1 MATVYDLF
9 EVTGISENTTYSLA
23 LGNLL
28 GVVNSASATDLDDGE
43 FDIGDDFVIDGTTYT
58 IDRIQEP
65 TNTGRFTEGDGT
77 NNSFNPQSES
87 NLDAVFLTVSN
98 GGDTRYFIIPSDR
111 YGDMNV
117 EEIRTGSLNDVGGS
131 DAALVSTTD
140 DNVRAVCF
148 ARGTRIFVSAGM
160 DRPVED
166 LRVGDWVRTADR
178 GFQRV
183 VWIGATRIEAATLR
197 KNPRLGPVRIRRG
210 SLGPGL
216 PTRDLTVSPQHRV
229 LVRSRIAERMTGS
242 SEVLIAARHLVGL
255 DGIKRA
261 GIGKGVDYYHILLER
276 HEILWAERAPCESL
290 LLGQESLKTLGDENM
305 AEIRLNHPAALALA
319 GPDRAARPILSA
331 PKARRLVWRHAKNRK
346 WLIEPHGTE
355 GYPML
360 SVPDL
365 PRSDAVRRGLLRQP
379 ERARAGNR
387 SRHIS
392 TRRNIA

>member
-65 TNTGRFTEGDGT
+65 SNSGRFTEGDGT
-77 NNSFNPQSES
+77 TNSFNPQSES

-117 EEIRTGSLNDVGGS
+117 EEIRTGGLTDVGGD

-140 DNVRAVCF
+140 NNVRAVCF

-160 DRPVED
+160 DRPVEE

-183 VWIGATRIEAATLR
+183 IWIGKTRIDAPTLR
-197 KNPRLGPVRIRRG
+197 KNPKLGPIRIRRG

-216 PTRDLTVSPQHRV
+216 PTRNLTVSPQHRV

-255 DGIKRA
+255 DGIKQA
-261 GIGKGVDYYHILLER
+261 GIGKGVDYYHILLEQ
-276 HEILWAERAPCESL
+276 HEILWAERASCESL
-290 LLGQESLKTLGDENM
+290 LLGRETLKTLGEDKVS
-305 AEIRLNHPAALALA
+305 EIRTSHPSALTTA
-319 GPDRAARPILSA
+319 GPEQAARPILSSK
-331 PKARRLVWRHAKNRK
+331 KARRLAWRHAKNQK
-346 WLIEPHGTE
+346 WLIEPLAPAAPPKLAVPE
-355 GYPML
+355 LP
-360 SVPDL
+360 SVEATRRDL
-365 PRSDAVRRGLLRQP
+365 NRPST
-379 ERARAGNR
+379 RARAG
-387 SRHIS
+387 SRAGHMPA
-392 TRRNIA
+392 RRGIA

>member
-65 TNTGRFTEGDGT
+65 SNSGRFTEGDGT
-77 NNSFNPQSES
+77 LNSFNPQGES

-148 ARGTRIFVSAGM
+148 ARGTRIFVSAGI

-178 GFQRV
+178 G
-183 VWIGATRIEAATLR
+183 
-197 KNPRLGPVRIRRG
+197 
-210 SLGPGL
+210 
-216 PTRDLTVSPQHRV
+216 
-229 LVRSRIAERMTGS
+229 
-242 SEVLIAARHLVGL
+242 
-255 DGIKRA
+255 
-261 GIGKGVDYYHILLER
+261 
-276 HEILWAERAPCESL
+276 
-290 LLGQESLKTLGDENM
+290 
-305 AEIRLNHPAALALA
+305 
-319 GPDRAARPILSA
+319 SA
-331 PKARRLVWRHAKNRK
+331 
-346 WLIEPHGTE
+346 
-355 GYPML
+355 
-360 SVPDL
+360 
-365 PRSDAVRRGLLRQP
+365 
-379 ERARAGNR
+379 
-387 SRHIS
+387 
-392 TRRNIA
+392 